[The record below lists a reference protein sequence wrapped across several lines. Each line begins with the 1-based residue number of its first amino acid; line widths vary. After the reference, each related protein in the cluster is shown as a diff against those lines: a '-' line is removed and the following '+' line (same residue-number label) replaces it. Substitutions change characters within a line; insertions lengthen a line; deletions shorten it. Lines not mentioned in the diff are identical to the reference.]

1 MREGTNGAARPFQ
14 HFETNAMPV
23 IGNLSSW
30 ARAGARHS
38 AQHAKGSHQ
47 RSKWHYRRSGID
59 SCHRVR
65 RSCSRSRSC
74 EPMWRRQNQHERW
87 QSRHPPGM

>member
-38 AQHAKGSHQ
+38 AQYAKGLHQ
-47 RSKWHYRRSGID
+47 RSK
-59 SCHRVR
+59 
-65 RSCSRSRSC
+65 
-74 EPMWRRQNQHERW
+74 
-87 QSRHPPGM
+87 